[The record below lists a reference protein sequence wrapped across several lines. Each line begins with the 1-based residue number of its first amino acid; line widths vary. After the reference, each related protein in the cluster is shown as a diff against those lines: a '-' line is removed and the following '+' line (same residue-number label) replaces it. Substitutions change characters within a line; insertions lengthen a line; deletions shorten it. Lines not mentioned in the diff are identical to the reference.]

1 MSTSYKGWRKTV
13 LLLVLIVPTLV
24 SITLIS
30 LYPIFY
36 NVYISFTN
44 RSRFH
49 YQPPESI
56 WRCDPETM
64 GQYCWQ
70 EPLFGN
76 YIRLFGP
83 LLQPRALLAWGKLLL
98 LFAPFALIY
107 VQKDRRREPRL
118 SSDTTDTSPMWWWL
132 AGLAA
137 SALLWFL
144 LDVRSA
150 VTLLLDTGDFFVV
163 MFRTFLYVL
172 VCIPFFILVG
182 GILALILNNRAI
194 QGKGVFRTL
203 LILPWAIPSYITAE
217 IWKFF
222 FQEQGAI
229 NQLLTLVGVQG
240 PTWLQHDALAFVSV
254 VIINIWLSYPFFMTV
269 ILGGLQAIPLELYD
283 AADVDGATW
292 RQKLTHVTIPHLRPT
307 VMPAIVLSAITTFQM
322 FNMVWLVTE
331 GGPIRGA
338 GKPGATQFVMIH
350 AYKMFRTDNYAASGA
365 YAVVLFLFLFG
376 ATLLSLKF
384 TRIVQGVEE

>member
-13 LLLVLIVPTLV
+13 IILVLIVPTLV
-24 SITLIS
+24 SITMIS

-44 RSRFH
+44 RSRFR

-70 EPLFGN
+70 APLFGN

-83 LLQPRALLAWGKLLL
+83 LLQPSALLAWGKLALL
-98 LFAPFALIY
+98 CAPLALLY
-107 VQKDRRREPRL
+107 LWQERRRKAQV
-118 SSDTTDTSPMWWWL
+118 SSITGATPPWWWG
-132 AGLAA
+132 AGLAI

-150 VTLLLDTGDFFVV
+150 VALLMDTGDFFVV
-163 MFRTFLYVL
+163 MFRTFLYVTL
-172 VCIPFFILVG
+172 CIPFFVLVG

-194 QGKGVFRTL
+194 KAKGVFRTL
-203 LILPWAIPSYITAE
+203 LILPWAMPSYITAE

-229 NQLLTLVGVQG
+229 NQLLALAGLQG
-240 PTWLQHDALAFVSV
+240 PAWLQHDALAFVAV
-254 VIINIWLSYPFFMTV
+254 IIINIWLSYPFFMTV

-365 YAVVLFLFLFG
+365 YAVVLFLILFG

-384 TRIVQGVEE
+384 THIIRGVEE

>member
-1 MSTSYKGWRKTV
+1 MSTSYKGWRKTIII
-13 LLLVLIVPTLV
+13 LVLIVPTLV

-64 GQYCWQ
+64 GQYCWHA
-70 EPLFGN
+70 PLFGN
-76 YIRLFGP
+76 YIELFGP
-83 LLQPRALLAWGKLLL
+83 LLQPRALLAWGKLALV
-98 LFAPFALIY
+98 FAPFALIY
-107 VQKDRRREPRL
+107 VQKDRQRETQL
-118 SSDTTDTSPMWWWL
+118 SASTIPAWWWL
-132 AGLAA
+132 AGLAG

-150 VTLLLDTGDFFVV
+150 VALLMETGDFFVV

-172 VCIPFFILVG
+172 VCIPFFVLVG

-194 QGKGVFRTL
+194 KAKGVFRTL
-203 LILPWAIPSYITAE
+203 LILPWAMPSYITAE

-222 FQEQGAI
+222 FQEQGTI
-229 NQLLTLVGVQG
+229 NQLLALAGLEG
-240 PTWLQHDALAFVSV
+240 PAWLQHDALAFSAV
-254 VIINIWLSYPFFMTV
+254 VIINVWLSYPFFMTV

-292 RQKLTHVTIPHLRPT
+292 WQKLTRITIPHLRPT

-350 AYKMFRTDNYAASGA
+350 AYKMFRTDNYSSSGA
-365 YAVVLFLFLFG
+365 YAVVLFLILFG

-384 TRIVQGVEE
+384 THIIRGVDE